1 MSAAA
6 GAPAEGRGKVSA
18 THACC
23 ITMRPAAASLAI
35 AAPLRRSQTSP
46 TPSTMGSASTHT
58 PFLRCRHPPP
68 PRTHTQTPL
77 SQQDHDT
84 PLLTRPNNHPFHD
97 ESASPRHIHVFIA
110 AHVFGTHLVVIVT
123 HFSALMSGPA
133 ARAIRAPF
141 AHMTS
146 FARPRSHTVPP
157 PHFVAPHPD
166 PPPPQSKTHSTPRTP
181 PPFTN
186 PHFAPGG
193 LRRSFS
199 LPCSVGRQ
207 QAP

>member
-1 MSAAA
+1 VGNAIVVWRKCPCNILPQLQHHSVALKQ
-6 GAPAEGRGKVSA
+6 AP
-18 THACC
+18 H
-23 ITMRPAAASLAI
+23 PAPWAVPA
-35 AAPLRRSQTSP
+35 
-46 TPSTMGSASTHT
+46 HT
-58 PFLRCRHPPP
+58 PFLRCRPPP

-77 SQQDHDT
+77 SQQNHDT

-146 FARPRSHTVPP
+146 FARPRSHTAP
-157 PHFVAPHPD
+157 PHLIAPHSD
-166 PPPPQSKTHSTPRTP
+166 PPPPIKNTLNPSD

-199 LPCSVGRQ
+199 LPYSVGRQ